1 MGLVRREQREA
12 QEANSLA
19 PYAVRSFQSEGRKHV
34 EPPDTDRGCFQRDSD
49 RVLHCSAFRRLGYK
63 TQAFV
68 NHEGDHYR
76 TRLTHTLEVSRIGR
90 SLAALLGVNHD
101 LTECICL
108 AHDLGH
114 APFGH
119 AGEAILDELMRDDGG
134 FEHNRKSLRIVEELE
149 HPYPQFHGLNLSYE
163 VREGL
168 ALHKSRYDA
177 PAENAEFS
185 DHRHPTVE
193 AQIADL
199 ADSLAYTGHDV
210 DDALTARLISPS
222 DLHDVELWQRVCKEV
237 EFPPTTG
244 KLSDPAMQR
253 RRVSYLLK
261 VLLNDVADTTMARLD
276 SGPANSPDAVRQRP
290 SPVVA
295 MSDSI
300 AEQFEQLQQAVSE
313 RVYRHF
319 RLVRMDRKAKRF
331 IRELFETYMADP
343 NQLPPRF
350 SRRIDGNSP
359 RRVICDYIAGMTDR
373 YCQDEYNRLFAPFD
387 RG

>member
-1 MGLVRREQREA
+1 MDLVRRQQREA
-12 QEANSLA
+12 QEANTLA
-19 PYAVRSFQSEGRKHV
+19 SYAVRSSESRGRKHS
-34 EPPDTDRGCFQRDSD
+34 EPPDADRSCFQRDSD

-90 SLAALLGVNHD
+90 SLALLLGVNHD

-119 AGEAILDELMRDDGG
+119 AGEEVLDEQMRDEGG
-134 FEHNRKSLRIVEELE
+134 FEHNRQSLRVVDELE

-177 PAENAEFS
+177 PKAHAEFRY
-185 DHRHPTVE
+185 HRHPSME
-193 AQIADL
+193 GQIADL

-210 DDALTARLISPS
+210 DDALTARLISPN
-222 DLHDVELWQRVCKEV
+222 DLQDIELWQRVCKEV
-237 EFPPTTG
+237 QISVPRG
-244 KLSDPAMQR
+244 QLSDPAMQR
-253 RRVSYLLK
+253 RRVSHLLK
-261 VLLNDVADTTMARLD
+261 VLLNDVSETTMARLA
-276 SGPANSPDAVRQRP
+276 SEPVRSPDAVRQLAAQ
-290 SPVVA
+290 VVV

-300 AEQFEQLQQAVSE
+300 ALQFEQLQQAILE
-313 RVYRHF
+313 RVYRHH
-319 RLVRMDRKAKRF
+319 RLIRMDRKAKRF
-331 IRELFETYMADP
+331 IRELFENYLADP
-343 NQLPPRF
+343 KQLPPRF
-350 SRRIDGNSP
+350 SRRIDAKGS

-373 YCQDEYNRLFAPFD
+373 YCQDEYNRLFAPFE
-387 RG
+387 RS